1 MGVLRWVV
9 RIVAL
14 LVVVIALLFV
24 GARFHDGPLGPIPGG
39 PLASG
44 ELVTQPVEDW
54 SFATDVA
61 EVELQLASQSRS
73 RTTWIVVHE
82 GRAYVPASTEFPP
95 GKTWHRSALEDG
107 RATLRIAGK
116 RYPVTLAKLDDTA
129 RIAAI
134 RDVGLRKYPNRP
146 EGDAWVFAVTS
157 RAGEGWTRH

>member
-1 MGVLRWVV
+1 MVVLRWVI
-9 RIVAL
+9 RLVAFFA
-14 LVVVIALLFV
+14 VVVGAVFV

-44 ELVTQPVEDW
+44 EIVTQPVDDW

-61 EVELQLASQSRS
+61 EIELQLASQTRS

-82 GRAYVPASTEFPP
+82 GHAHVPASTEFPP

-116 RYPVTLAKLDDTA
+116 RYPVTLAKLEDAA
-129 RIAAI
+129 RVAAV
-134 RDVGLRKYPNRP
+134 RAVGLKKYPNRP

-157 RAGEGWTRH
+157 RAADS